1 MPLHIKVPDLMTL
14 ADLAAPQT
22 TTLLDHSLA
31 LKRRCEPWLKP
42 VRSGEKKKN
51 NFRMPTP
58 TLFGKTI
65 ALLFSKRSTRTRVS
79 AETSA
84 MLLGGSALFLGRDDI
99 QFGLKE
105 STRDSSQ

>member
-1 MPLHIKVPDLMTL
+1 MALQTKVPHLMTL
-14 ADLAAPQT
+14 ADLSAPQI
-22 TTLLDHSLA
+22 TTLLHHSLA

-42 VRSGEKKKN
+42 VCSGEKKKN

-84 MLLGGSALFLGRDDI
+84 MLLCGSALFLCRDDM

-105 STRDSSQ
+105 STP